1 MLISKKTTMEVF
13 IQDKIP
19 QALILFFFINSFLLF
34 KERLS
39 LTSVIKDKQ
48 QSIIPVIHSYKG
60 ITDTF
65 SYSTYNYTTPPL

>member
-1 MLISKKTTMEVF
+1 MEVF

-39 LTSVIKDKQ
+39 LKSLLFKETLSLEV
-48 QSIIPVIHSYKG
+48 PVTGSPLFHSLYDLK
-60 ITDTF
+60 
-65 SYSTYNYTTPPL
+65 STYRP

>member
-19 QALILFFFINSFLLF
+19 QALILFFFFINSFLLF

-39 LTSVIKDKQ
+39 LKSLLFKETLSLEVPYWKSLLFDGGGGLK
-48 QSIIPVIHSYKG
+48 
-60 ITDTF
+60 
-65 SYSTYNYTTPPL
+65 STYRPLLV

>member
-19 QALILFFFINSFLLF
+19 QALILFFFINSLLLF

-48 QSIIPVIHSYKG
+48 QSIIPVISL
-60 ITDTF
+60 I
-65 SYSTYNYTTPPL
+65 